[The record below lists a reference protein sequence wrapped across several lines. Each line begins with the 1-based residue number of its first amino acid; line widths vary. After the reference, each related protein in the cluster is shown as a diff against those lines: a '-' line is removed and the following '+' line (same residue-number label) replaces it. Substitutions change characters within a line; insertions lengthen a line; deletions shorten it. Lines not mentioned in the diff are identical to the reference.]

1 MKFQKHMKKLLF
13 AFSMLVFAA
22 CNSNPVSENTTA
34 EVKDSIA
41 KDNVTAKDKAA
52 AETTK
57 TATAD
62 TIHNAAN
69 SLDIAGTYTGK
80 LPCADCE
87 GIEDR
92 LELKVD
98 KTFIL
103 ESKYLGKKKPLI
115 NKAKGKWEIS
125 GNTLT
130 LLPGMKYK
138 VEENK
143 LRQLGIDG
151 KEITGPMADMFVLT
165 KK

>member
-1 MKFQKHMKKLLF
+1 MKKLLF

-22 CNSNPVSENTTA
+22 CGSNTVSENTTA

-41 KDNVTAKDKAA
+41 KDNVTAKEKAA

-57 TATAD
+57 AATAD

-69 SLDIAGTYTGK
+69 SLDIAGTYTGQ

-87 GIEDR
+87 GIKAS
-92 LELKVD
+92 LELKTD
-98 KTFIL
+98 KTFVL
-103 ESKYLGKKKPLI
+103 TDEYQGKKKPVA
-115 NKAKGKWEIS
+115 NTTKGKWEVS
-125 GNTLT
+125 GNMLT
-130 LLPGMKYK
+130 LQPGMKYK

-143 LRQLGIDG
+143 LRQLDMNGNA
-151 KEITGPMADMFVLT
+151 ITGPLADMYVLT